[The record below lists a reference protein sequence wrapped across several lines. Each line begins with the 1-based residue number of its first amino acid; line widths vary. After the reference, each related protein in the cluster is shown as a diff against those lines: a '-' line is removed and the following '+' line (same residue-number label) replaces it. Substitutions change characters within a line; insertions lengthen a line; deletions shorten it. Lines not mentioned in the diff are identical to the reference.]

1 MAIDGTASIWAA
13 GVVVVLDLLVGAR
26 YCAKIVGGRSSPRLA
41 TWLIFEIGVVMSL
54 AAYFS
59 SQDHSVVKAALNLT
73 DAVVVT
79 VVIAALW
86 VKGRGGKIRFT
97 TNERVCLLIS
107 VITMLAWAITKTAWV
122 GVVGFQVVMITA
134 YLPTIEHLWDV
145 TRGAAPEPVE
155 TWSVNAVAA
164 LIGVGVDVTGSK
176 DYVAMLYPLRAL
188 LLCMM
193 VVGLV
198 VRWRVRQKKLVG

>member
-1 MAIDGTASIWAA
+1 
-13 GVVVVLDLLVGAR
+13 VVVLDLLVGAR

-79 VVIAALW
+79 VVIVALL
-86 VKGRGGKIRFT
+86 VRGRGGRIRFT
-97 TNERVCLLIS
+97 TNERVCLVIS
-107 VITMLAWAITKTAWV
+107 VITMIAWAITKTAWI

-145 TRGAAPEPVE
+145 KRGAAPEPVE
-155 TWSVNAVAA
+155 TWSVNALAA
-164 LIGVGVDVTGSK
+164 LIGVGVDVTGAQ
-176 DYVAMLYPLRAL
+176 DYVAMLYPLRAF
-188 LLCMM
+188 LLCLM

-198 VRWRVRQKKLVG
+198 VRWRIRQRALLG